1 MDDREFLTAALTRV
15 IASLSQRGF
24 DFALAGGLAYS
35 ALVEPRAT
43 VDMDLLV
50 LAGEDDLPALQEVL
64 GHCFDS
70 VLPHKEVMAFERARI
85 WRALGI
91 TGNREFLV
99 DFLLADTAYH
109 RAALARK
116 QIVDFQGTALPIV
129 TIEDLVLLKALASRP
144 QDAVDITNIQT
155 AYSGELDMDYIREW
169 AERLGI
175 LGL

>member
-15 IASLSQRGF
+15 TASLARAGF

-43 VDMDLLV
+43 VDMDLLI
-50 LAGEDDLPALQEVL
+50 LAGKGDLPDLQAALETS
-64 GHCFDS
+64 FDS
-70 VLPHKEVMAFERARI
+70 VVPHKEVMAFEKARI

-99 DFLLADTAYH
+99 DFLLADTAFH
-109 RAALARK
+109 KAALTRK
-116 QIVDFQGTALPIV
+116 QTVEFQGTSLPIV
-129 TIEDLVLLKALASRP
+129 TIEDLLLLKTLASRP
-144 QDAVDITNIQT
+144 QDAVDITNIQA
-155 AYSGELDMDYIREW
+155 AYPGELDMDYVREW

-175 LGL
+175 PGL